1 MTLPRPVL
9 IALLGVALC
18 AAAFLATR
26 SASDT
31 NSAVTTVTPQP
42 QAPAV
47 HKSVKPA
54 HKPGA
59 PANGAKAHKAAPAAK
74 GPAARKSHTPVAPA
88 PAQTQNA
95 APATPAQTAAQPPPP
110 RPANPAG
117 SPQVAKTQP
126 ALKALARG
134 DVVVFFFTQ
143 PGAADD
149 TGTREAVKTLK
160 HQKGVSVFTIGLD
173 DLETFGPV
181 LNGAGVSQVPAV
193 VIVRAGQKGRLLQG
207 YVDSRTLHQTVAD
220 ARR

>member
-31 NSAVTTVTPQP
+31 GSAVTTVTPQP
-42 QAPAV
+42 QTAPVHKAAKPAGKAPAAGHV
-47 HKSVKPA
+47 
-54 HKPGA
+54 
-59 PANGAKAHKAAPAAK
+59 AKAHKAAPAAQE
-74 GPAARKSHTPVAPA
+74 PTVEKSQTTAPA
-88 PAQTQNA
+88 PAQP
-95 APATPAQTAAQPPPP
+95 APATPAK
-110 RPANPAG
+110 PAKPSVSAEVSRTLPAI
-117 SPQVAKTQP
+117 
-126 ALKALARG
+126 KALARG

-160 HQKGVSVFTIGLD
+160 GDKGVSVFTIGLD

-193 VIVRAGQKGRLLQG
+193 VIVRAGQRGRLLQG

>member
-42 QAPAV
+42 QTPQV
-47 HKSVKPA
+47 
-54 HKPGA
+54 
-59 PANGAKAHKAAPAAK
+59 HKAAKPA
-74 GPAARKSHTPVAPA
+74 V
-88 PAQTQNA
+88 
-95 APATPAQTAAQPPPP
+95 
-110 RPANPAG
+110 
-117 SPQVAKTQP
+117 SPQVAKTLP
-126 ALKALARG
+126 AIKALARG

-160 HQKGVSVFTIGLD
+160 GEKGVSVFTIGLD

-193 VIVRAGQKGRLLQG
+193 VIVRAGQKGHLLQG

>member
-31 NSAVTTVTPQP
+31 GSAVTTVTPQP
-42 QAPAV
+42 QTQAPRV
-47 HKSVKPA
+47 HKAVKPA
-54 HKPGA
+54 HRGA
-59 PANGAKAHKAAPAAK
+59 VPARGAKAHKAAPAAK
-74 GPAARKSHTPVAPA
+74 APATVHKSQRVAPA
-88 PAQTQNA
+88 PAGTAKA
-95 APATPAQTAAQPPPP
+95 APATPAK
-110 RPANPAG
+110 PAKPAV
-117 SPQVAKTQP
+117 SPEVAKTLP
-126 ALKALARG
+126 AIKALARG

-149 TGTREAVKTLK
+149 TGTREAVNTLK
-160 HQKGVSVFTIGLD
+160 GEKGVSVFTIGLN
-173 DLETFGPV
+173 DLTTYGPV

-193 VIVRAGQKGRLLQG
+193 VVVRAGQRGRLVQG
-207 YVDSRTLHQTVAD
+207 FVDSRTLHQTVAD

>member
-31 NSAVTTVTPQP
+31 NTTVTSVGPEP
-42 QAPAV
+42 TPSTVHAAAKPATKSATKSATKPAAPAHAAKPHKTATAPAHKPAV
-47 HKSVKPA
+47 HKVTPAPAPAKPATPA
-54 HKPGA
+54 HKPA
-59 PANGAKAHKAAPAAK
+59 VSAE
-74 GPAARKSHTPVAPA
+74 
-88 PAQTQNA
+88 
-95 APATPAQTAAQPPPP
+95 
-110 RPANPAG
+110 
-117 SPQVAKTQP
+117 VAKTLP
-126 ALKALARG
+126 AIKALARG

-160 HQKGVSVFTIGLD
+160 GEKGVSVFTIGLN

>member
-31 NSAVTTVTPQP
+31 GSAVTTV
-42 QAPAV
+42 APEHQTA
-47 HKSVKPA
+47 PA
-54 HKPGA
+54 HKAATPTGKPATPGNA
-59 PANGAKAHKAAPAAK
+59 AKAHKAAPAAHE
-74 GPAARKSHTPVAPA
+74 PTVRKSDRTPA
-88 PAQTQNA
+88 
-95 APATPAQTAAQPPPP
+95 ATPARPERAAPTT
-110 RPANPAG
+110 PAKPAKP
-117 SPQVAKTQP
+117 SVSAEVSKTLP
-126 ALKALARG
+126 AIKALARG

-160 HQKGVSVFTIGLD
+160 GDKGVSVFTIGLG

>member
-31 NSAVTTVTPQP
+31 NSAVTTVTPTP
-42 QAPAV
+42 APV
-47 HKSVKPA
+47 HKATKPA
-54 HKPGA
+54 KP
-59 PANGAKAHKAAPAAK
+59 AHKAAPSAHE
-74 GPAARKSHTPVAPA
+74 PSVEKSQTTPA
-88 PAQTQNA
+88 PTQPA
-95 APATPAQTAAQPPPP
+95 KPAKPAPKPAV
-110 RPANPAG
+110 
-117 SPQVAKTQP
+117 SPEVAKTLP
-126 ALKALARG
+126 AIKALARG

-160 HQKGVSVFTIGLD
+160 GEKGVSVFTVGLG

-181 LNGAGVSQVPAV
+181 LNGAGVSQVPAI
-193 VIVRAGQKGRLLQG
+193 VIVRAGRKGHLLQG

>member
-31 NSAVTTVTPQP
+31 NSAVTSVTPQT

-47 HKSVKPA
+47 HKAAKPA
-54 HKPGA
+54 GKPA
-59 PANGAKAHKAAPAAK
+59 ARAHGAKAHKSVPATKQPPVEKSTAPAA
-74 GPAARKSHTPVAPA
+74 A
-88 PAQTQNA
+88 PAQTQHA
-95 APATPAQTAAQPPPP
+95 TPATPAK
-110 RPANPAG
+110 PAKPAV
-117 SPQVAKTQP
+117 SPQVAKTLP
-126 ALKALARG
+126 AIKALARG
-134 DVVVFFFTQ
+134 NVVVFFFTQ

-160 HQKGVSVFTIGLD
+160 GEKGVSVFTIGLD

-193 VIVRAGQKGRLLQG
+193 VIVRAGQRGRLLQG

>member
-74 GPAARKSHTPVAPA
+74 GPAAGKSHTPVAPA
-88 PAQTQNA
+88 PARTDDA
-95 APATPAQTAAQPPPP
+95 SPAPAARAPP
-110 RPANPAG
+110 RPHDAQRAPRAKPAKPVV

-126 ALKALARG
+126 ALRALARG
-134 DVVVFFFTQ
+134 DVVV
-143 PGAADD
+143 
-149 TGTREAVKTLK
+149 
-160 HQKGVSVFTIGLD
+160 
-173 DLETFGPV
+173 
-181 LNGAGVSQVPAV
+181 
-193 VIVRAGQKGRLLQG
+193 
-207 YVDSRTLHQTVAD
+207 
-220 ARR
+220 

>member
-9 IALLGVALC
+9 IALLGLALC

-26 SASDT
+26 SASDSG
-31 NSAVTTVTPQP
+31 SAVTTVTPQP
-42 QAPAV
+42 QAPPV
-47 HKSVKPA
+47 HKAVKPG
-54 HKPGA
+54 HKPAA
-59 PANGAKAHKAAPAAK
+59 PAHGAKAHKAAPAAK
-74 GPAARKSHTPVAPA
+74 QPTTEKSQSPA
-88 PAQTQNA
+88 PAQTQ
-95 APATPAQTAAQPPPP
+95 PATPAT
-110 RPANPAG
+110 PAKPAKPAV
-117 SPQVAKTQP
+117 SPEVAKTLP
-126 ALKALARG
+126 AIKALARG
-134 DVVVFFFTQ
+134 DVVVFFFTH

-160 HQKGVSVFTIGLD
+160 GEKGVSVFTIGLD

>member
-31 NSAVTTVTPQP
+31 NSAVTTVGSTPTP
-42 QAPAV
+42 APV
-47 HKSVKPA
+47 HKAAKPA
-54 HKPGA
+54 AKPAKHAGPAHA
-59 PANGAKAHKAAPAAK
+59 PKAHKAATPAAHK
-74 GPAARKSHTPVAPA
+74 PAVHKATPA
-88 PAQTQNA
+88 PAK
-95 APATPAQTAAQPPPP
+95 PK
-110 RPANPAG
+110 PAG
-117 SPQVAKTQP
+117 PAPKPAVSAQVARTLP
-126 ALKALARG
+126 AIKALARG
-134 DVVVFFFTQ
+134 DVVVFFFTS

-149 TGTREAVKTLK
+149 TGTREAVRTLK
-160 HQKGVSVFTIGLD
+160 GEKGVAVFTIGLG